1 MEFFQ
6 SKALKT
12 INETQKSTKRHSL
25 KIVNKIPFKYVL
37 VLLLVLTFFSF
48 GSRIKKKQTSIS
60 VKEKVVKNIITKKI
74 VEDSLIV
81 LQKPMK

>member
-1 MEFFQ
+1 MF
-6 SKALKT
+6 T
-12 INETQKSTKRHSL
+12 
-25 KIVNKIPFKYVL
+25 
-37 VLLLVLTFFSF
+37 
-48 GSRIKKKQTSIS
+48 S